1 MWVVVL
7 LIISWKKIYA
17 TTSYGLSTQ
26 FIQQCCQIILLSFWL
41 FDSFSSSSN
50 WNNFPKTFQWCQNLI
65 CNNTRLLFLILRN
78 RLCVIF
84 CHYSQLNKGPSDIF
98 RHRQWCLNNK
108 QSRFFTS
115 YVNRKHSSVANY
127 CYVHGRSWVEVWFWY
142 HSFGFDKLQP
152 VELMHCSLM
161 TILPVFNTNQV
172 LVLTTFSLF
181 KNNRR
186 IDWDW
191 DGKYSNAFK
200 QSCTCITTVSRPS
213 H

>member
-1 MWVVVL
+1 MVLGALVVDVTFTHVADTAYVADTVHTCMWV
-7 LIISWKKIYA
+7 SGKKIYA

-41 FDSFSSSSN
+41 FGSFSSNSN
-50 WNNFPKTFQWCQNLI
+50 WNNFTKTFQWCQNLI

-108 QSRFFTS
+108 QSRIFTS

-127 CYVHGRSWVEVWFWY
+127 CYVHGRSWVEVWFRY

-152 VELMHCSLM
+152 VELMHCSLRRFSYFFVGMM
-161 TILPVFNTNQV
+161 TDFAS
-172 LVLTTFSLF
+172 F
-181 KNNRR
+181 
-186 IDWDW
+186 
-191 DGKYSNAFK
+191 
-200 QSCTCITTVSRPS
+200 
-213 H
+213 